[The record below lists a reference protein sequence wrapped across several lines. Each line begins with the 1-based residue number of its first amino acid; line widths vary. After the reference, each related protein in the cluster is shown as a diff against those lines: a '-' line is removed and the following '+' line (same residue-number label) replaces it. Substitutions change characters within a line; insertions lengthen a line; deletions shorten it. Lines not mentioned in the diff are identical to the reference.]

1 MTRFGERIKASR
13 ERKKRFEPKWTQ
25 EYVATKV
32 GVARTTYTAYENGT
46 KEPTI
51 ETINKLADLLE
62 VTTDYLMGR
71 SDTPRPVS
79 DGAKLLLD
87 LIELSDDEA
96 IAKIQ
101 ENFVWRGEP
110 VSEEKVKEILHFARF
125 RMQQDS

>member
-13 ERKKRFEPKWTQ
+13 ERKKRFESKWTQ